1 MTHLFFQDK
10 PVKKARYLT
19 RVAREPLFQFV
30 VLGALLFFVYYL
42 FNDDS
47 AATNPRK
54 IIVDQQEIKRL
65 SQQFRRTWMRPPT
78 NEELDGLVNDFI
90 KEEILYRE
98 ALALGLDK
106 GDLVIRRRMR
116 QKMEF
121 LNEDLVQPP
130 EPTDME
136 LQQFLDTH
144 MDSFREPV
152 RISFSQIFINQGE
165 KATQRASRL
174 LAKLKPGAEI
184 TNAKYHGDPTL
195 LPRDMKRASSFEISR
210 TFGNQFTEAILGAPE
225 GEWSG
230 PYVSGYGLHIIY
242 LAKRFPGS
250 EPSLTEVRKEVQSE
264 WEIEQQRK
272 INNRFYDALRERYSI
287 EVRYPDSSSGTAF
300 AETDT

>member
-1 MTHLFFQDK
+1 M
-10 PVKKARYLT
+10 
-19 RVAREPLFQFV
+19 
-30 VLGALLFFVYYL
+30 LLFFVYYE

-47 AATNPRK
+47 TATNPRK
-54 IIVDQQEIKRL
+54 IIVDQQEIERL

-98 ALALGLDK
+98 AHALGLDK
-106 GDLVIRRRMR
+106 DDQVIRRRMR

-121 LNEDLVQPP
+121 LNDDLVQPP

-136 LQQFLDTH
+136 LQQFLNAH

-152 RISFSQIFINQGE
+152 RISFSQIFINQGD
-165 KATQRASRL
+165 KATQRARRL
-174 LAKLKPGAEI
+174 LAKLNSDAEI
-184 TNAKYHGDPTL
+184 TNAKYYGDPTL

-210 TFGNQFTEAILGAPE
+210 TFGNQFTEAILSAPE

-242 LAKRFPGS
+242 IAKRFPGS
-250 EPSLTEVRKEVQSE
+250 EPSLNEVRNEVQNE
-264 WEIEQQRK
+264 WETEQRRK
-272 INNRFYDALRERYSI
+272 LNKRFYDALRERYSI
-287 EVRYPDSSSGTAF
+287 EIRYPDSTSGTAF
-300 AETDT
+300 AETDK

>member
-1 MTHLFFQDK
+1 MTHIHSQDK
-10 PVKKARYLT
+10 PVKKARFLT

-30 VLGALLFFVYYL
+30 IIGALLFFVYYL

-65 SQQFRRTWMRPPT
+65 SQQFSRTWMRPPT

-98 ALALGLDK
+98 ALALGLDN